1 MSTAIVWFRRDLRLA
16 DHPALTEALRAHDA
30 VLPVYVHAP
39 EEEAPWPPGSA
50 SRWWLHHSLAALDAD
65 LARRGACLHRVAGPS
80 LDALRRLVAATGADA
95 VYWNRLYDPAT
106 TARDATVKQALRADG
121 VDACSFNGALLIEP
135 WDLLTGGGTPYKVFT
150 PYWRN
155 ARARLEL
162 RPPLPAPHRIDMPPI
177 EAGAPLKAFG
187 LLPHIA
193 WDAGLAA
200 VWQPG
205 EAGAAQRLETFCAV
219 AVADYPGE
227 RDLPSLEGTTRL
239 SPHLHFGEVSPMQ
252 VAWALLDAARESAA
266 AGGAE
271 SCLREL
277 GWREFSQYLI
287 HHFPHSTERNLNP
300 RFDAFEWCDPDPASL
315 RRWQRGRTGIPIV
328 DAGMRELWT
337 TGWMHN
343 RVRMLVASFL
353 TKNLRVHW
361 SHGARWFWDTLVD
374 ADLGNNT
381 QGWQWTAGTG
391 VDASPYFRVF
401 NPVTQGERFDPDGTY
416 VRRWVPE
423 LTDFPAGAIH
433 APWRD
438 PVRLGASNYP
448 VPMLDLAATRQ
459 SALDAYG
466 SLRG

>member
-1 MSTAIVWFRRDLRLA
+1 MSIAIVWFRRDLRLA
-16 DHPALTEALRAHDA
+16 DNPALSAALRMHDA
-30 VLPVYVHAP
+30 VLPIYVHAP
-39 EEEAPWPPGSA
+39 DEEAPWQPGAA
-50 SRWWLHHSLAALDAD
+50 SRWWLHHSLAALAAD
-65 LARRGACLHRVAGPS
+65 LARRGAGLHLAEGPS
-80 LDALRRLVAATGADA
+80 LDTLRRLVAATGASA

-106 TARDATVKQALRADG
+106 VARDTSVKQSLRTDG
-121 VDACSFNGALLIEP
+121 VEARSFDGAMLIEP
-135 WDLLTGGGTPYKVFT
+135 WDLMTGGGTPYKVFT

-155 ARARLEL
+155 ARSRLEA
-162 RPPLPAPHRIDMPPI
+162 RPPLPAPRRIAMPPI
-177 EAGAPLKAFG
+177 ETGLPLEALG
-187 LLPHIA
+187 LLPDVA

-200 VWQPG
+200 TWQPG
-205 EAGAAQRLETFCAV
+205 EAGAMRRLEAFCGGP
-219 AVADYPGE
+219 VADYPGE
-227 RDLPSLEGTTRL
+227 RDIPSHEGTSRL

-266 AGGAE
+266 ASGAE

-287 HHFPHSTERNLNP
+287 HHFPHSAERNLNA
-300 RFDAFEWCDPDPASL
+300 RFDAFDWRDPDPALLS
-315 RRWQRGRTGIPIV
+315 RWQRGRTGIPIV

-353 TKNLRVHW
+353 TKNLRMHW

-401 NPVTQGERFDPDGTY
+401 NPVTQGERFDPEGTY
-416 VRRWVPE
+416 VRHWVPE
-423 LTDFPAGAIH
+423 LAHFPAATIH

-438 PVRLGASNYP
+438 PDRLRASGYP
-448 VPMLDLAATRQ
+448 QPMVDLASSRQ
-459 SALDAYG
+459 GALDAYRD
-466 SLRG
+466 LPA

>member
-16 DHPALTEALRAHDA
+16 DNPALTAALRTHDA
-30 VLPVYVHAP
+30 VLPVYVHSP
-39 EEEAPWPPGSA
+39 EEESPWQPGAA
-50 SRWWLHHSLAALDAD
+50 SRWWLHHSLTALAAD
-65 LARRGACLHRVAGPS
+65 LARRGAGLHLADGPS
-80 LDALRRLVAATGADA
+80 LDVLRRLVAATGADA

-106 TARDATVKQALRADG
+106 IARDTQVKSALRADG
-121 VDACSFNGALLIEP
+121 VDTHSFNGALLIEP
-135 WDLLTGGGTPYKVFT
+135 WDLVTGGGTPYKVFT

-155 ARARLEL
+155 ARSRLEP
-162 RPPLPAPHRIDMPPI
+162 RPPLPVPRRVAMPPI
-177 EAGAPLKAFG
+177 ETGLPLEAFG
-187 LLPHIA
+187 LLPNIA

-200 VWQPG
+200 TWLPG
-205 EAGAAQRLETFCAV
+205 EAGAMQRLEAFCAD
-219 AVADYPGE
+219 AVVDYPGE
-227 RDLPSLEGTTRL
+227 RDIPSHEGTSRL

-300 RFDAFEWCDPDPASL
+300 RFDAFEWRDPGPAVLS
-315 RRWQRGRTGIPIV
+315 RWQRGRTGIPIV

-353 TKNLRVHW
+353 TKNLRAHW

-401 NPVTQGERFDPDGTY
+401 NPVTQGERFDREGSY

-423 LTDFPAGAIH
+423 LADFPAATIH

-438 PVRLGASNYP
+438 ADRLRTSGYP
-448 VPMLDLAATRQ
+448 RPMVDLASSRQ
-459 SALDAYG
+459 GALDAYRD
-466 SLRG
+466 LPA